1 MEESTNGKEYKNNTR
16 FIILTV
22 LVILFLWWLNFF
34 VLYDNVEK
42 GILGD
47 MFGPVNA
54 LFSGMALAG
63 IIWAIVL
70 QRRELELQRKE
81 LRLTTKALEGQREE
95 LEKQNLSFKHQ
106 RIENTFFQLL
116 KLHNDIISSFHYQIG
131 HGKEYFGRECF
142 KYYYNNIRQN
152 SKIPVNLPIKVES
165 FLYLDGFFKQR
176 LNIYG
181 HYFNGFNEM
190 LKFVDNMDLSDNSTY
205 ISIIKAQLSQDELR
219 LMFYYALSNAADNS
233 LKTLI
238 EKYSMFDKLIVEDL
252 IHIDNKQYY
261 NQMAYER
268 QS

>member
-34 VLYDNVEK
+34 VLYDNIEK

-131 HGKEYFGRECF
+131 QGKENF
-142 KYYYNNIRQN
+142 
-152 SKIPVNLPIKVES
+152 
-165 FLYLDGFFKQR
+165 
-176 LNIYG
+176 
-181 HYFNGFNEM
+181 
-190 LKFVDNMDLSDNSTY
+190 
-205 ISIIKAQLSQDELR
+205 
-219 LMFYYALSNAADNS
+219 
-233 LKTLI
+233 
-238 EKYSMFDKLIVEDL
+238 
-252 IHIDNKQYY
+252 
-261 NQMAYER
+261 
-268 QS
+268 